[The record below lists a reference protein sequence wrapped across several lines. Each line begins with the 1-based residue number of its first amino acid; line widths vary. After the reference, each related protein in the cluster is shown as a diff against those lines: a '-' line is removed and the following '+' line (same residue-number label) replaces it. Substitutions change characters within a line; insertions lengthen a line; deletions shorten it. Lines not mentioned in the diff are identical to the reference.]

1 MFRSLTAAAA
11 LAAALV
17 ACRSAEPETAGQVI
31 DDTGRPVALERPARR
46 IVSLAPGLTEL
57 LFAIGAGDRVVGRT
71 RWGDYPPEV
80 VHIPSVGDGLDP
92 NVEMIAARRPDLVAF
107 YASPSNATAIEQLEQ
122 LGISTVSLRTD
133 GLADLARAARLLGRL
148 TGDSAA
154 ADSMATWLERE
165 VGMLESTRPGGVIPA
180 VLILAWD
187 NPPIVIG
194 GASFLSEIVEL
205 AGGHNAF
212 ADVDLASLPVSIE
225 AIVQRNPDIVLITSD
240 SGVPSWANR
249 SEWRAVA
256 AVRAR
261 RFVVAPGSEFGRP
274 SFRAPDAV
282 GRLRAALAEWKR

>member
-17 ACRSAEPETAGQVI
+17 TCRSAEPETAGSVI

-71 RWGDYPPEV
+71 RWGDYPTEV
-80 VHIPSVGDGLDP
+80 ASIPSVGDGLEP
-92 NVEMIAARRPDLVAF
+92 NVEMIVARRPDLVVF

-133 GLADLARAARLLGRL
+133 GLADLARGARLLGRL

-165 VGMLESTRPGGVIPA
+165 VGTLESTRPSGVIPA

-194 GASFLSEIVEL
+194 GASFLSEMVEL
-205 AGGHNAF
+205 AGGHNTF
-212 ADVDLASLPVSIE
+212 ADVDLPSLTVSIE
-225 AIVQRNPDIVLITSD
+225 AIVQRDPDIVLITSD

-261 RFVVAPGSEFGRP
+261 RFVVVPGSEFGRP

-282 GRLRAALAEWKR
+282 GRLRAAFAEWKR